1 MKKKDYIS
9 LRTKKADELKK
20 SVREKKNE
28 LATIAGKVKT
38 GEEKNLKKMHNL
50 RLEIARLLTIIR
62 EKEIL
67 ESEVGESQ
75 KGAKPSS
82 EKNI

>member
-1 MKKKDYIS
+1 MKKKDYVS
-9 LRTKKADELKK
+9 LRGKKADELKK

-28 LATIAGKVKT
+28 LAGIAGKVKT

-62 EKEIL
+62 EKEL
-67 ESEVGESQ
+67 VEQE
-75 KGAKPSS
+75 AK
-82 EKNI
+82 K

>member
-1 MKKKDYIS
+1 MKKKDLVA
-9 LRTKKADELKK
+9 LRAKKTDEIKK
-20 SVREKKNE
+20 SIREKKNE
-28 LATIAGKVKT
+28 LAQIAGKVKI

-67 ESEVGESQ
+67 EQEESS
-75 KGAKPSS
+75 KEAK
-82 EKNI
+82 

>member
-1 MKKKDYIS
+1 MKKKDYVS
-9 LRTKKADELKK
+9 LRTKKTEELVK

-28 LATIAGKVKT
+28 LAGVAGKVKT

-67 ESEVGESQ
+67 EIEAGES
-75 KGAKPSS
+75 K
-82 EKNI
+82 